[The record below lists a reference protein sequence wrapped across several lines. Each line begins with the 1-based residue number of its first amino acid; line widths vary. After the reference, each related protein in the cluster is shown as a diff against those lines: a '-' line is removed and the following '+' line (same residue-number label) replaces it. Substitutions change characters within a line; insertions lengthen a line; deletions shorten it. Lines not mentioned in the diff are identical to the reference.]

1 MEQENIQESLKRA
14 IRIKTSLDDEIKMN
28 WEKNKALLRQL
39 FLEEIRIER
48 ITEKIAL
55 MKEAQREV
63 QESEEATEEQ
73 E

>member
-1 MEQENIQESLKRA
+1 MEQENLQESLKRA
-14 IRIKTSLDDEIKMN
+14 IRIKTSLEDEIKMN

-48 ITEKIAL
+48 ITEKVAL

-63 QESEEATEEQ
+63 EESEEKSEEQ